1 MQLHDWPR
9 RAAAL
14 LTLAVLCT
22 GCSQNQPA
30 APGSGPAS
38 GAPGTALLTSVD
50 DLKDKRI
57 AVQLGT
63 VYDLYATK
71 TFPNATVLQYPTFQE
86 VTLSVS
92 TGKADA
98 GLSDI
103 DVLNEVMRAN
113 PDLVTVGKPIF
124 KSPVAAGFRKTDA
137 DRRTAFNAFLKEIR
151 QNGVWADMVDRWMT
165 KRDQKMPE
173 LPKAATRGT
182 VVVGTSSGGFPFAAV
197 QNNELA
203 GFDIELARRYG
214 AYIGAEIRF
223 VDQDF
228 AAHIAALVS
237 GKIDVILASMF
248 DTEERRQRIDFSE
261 PYFEQDSYAFSVKAN
276 TAAAAPQSTSGA
288 PAGAPLTSVDD
299 LKDKRIA
306 VQLGTVYDLY
316 ATKTFPNAQVL
327 QYPTFQEVT
336 LSVSTG
342 KTDAGLSDI
351 DVLNEVMRAN
361 PDLVTIGKPIFKS
374 PVAAGFRKADADRR
388 TAFNAFLKEIRQN
401 GVWADMVD
409 RWMTKRDQKMPT
421 LPAGATRGTVVVGTS
436 SGGFPFAAVQNNE
449 LAGFDI
455 ELARRYGAYIGAEI
469 RFVDQDFAAHIAA
482 LVSGRIDVILAS
494 MFDTEERRQR
504 IDFSDAYFEQDSYAF
519 TVKANTVAAGAT
531 AAAAPAAP
539 SFVESVKASFR
550 SNVLVERRYLL
561 IRDGLKTTAII
572 AVLATFFGTA
582 LGALVCFM
590 RMSPLAILRV
600 PAKIYIDIVRG
611 IPVLVLLMLIF
622 YVVFAS
628 VDISPIFVAVV
639 AFGMNFAAYVSE
651 MFRSGIESI
660 DRGQSEAGI
669 AMGFTRAQT
678 FRFIVMPQMIQRILP
693 VYKGEFISMVKM
705 TSIVG
710 YIAVQDLTKA
720 SDIIRSRTF
729 DPFFPLIMVAVLYFV
744 IAWVLLQAL
753 EYLERNTDPKY
764 RRRKAVAR

>member
-1 MQLHDWPR
+1 MAVAMASDKIAAASRESRPKSSHNAHPMQLRDWVR
-9 RAAAL
+9 RAAVLLISAL
-14 LTLAVLCT
+14 LCA
-22 GCSQNQPA
+22 GCGQNQPA
-30 APGSGPAS
+30 TGGSGPAS
-38 GAPGTALLTSVD
+38 GAPGTALLTSID

-103 DVLNEVMRAN
+103 DVLNEVMRTN
-113 PDLVTVGKPIF
+113 PGLATLGNPIF

-137 DRRTAFNAFLKEIR
+137 DKRTAFNAFLNEIR
-151 QNGVWADMVDRWMT
+151 QNGVWTDMVERWMT

-173 LPKAATRGT
+173 LPTAVTRGT
-182 VVVGTSSGGFPFAAV
+182 LLVGTSSGGFPFAAV

-203 GFDIELARRYG
+203 GFDIELARRFG
-214 AYIGAEIRF
+214 ANIGVEIRF

-248 DTEERRQRIDFSE
+248 DTEERRKQIDFSE
-261 PYFEQDSYAFSVKAN
+261 P
-276 TAAAAPQSTSGA
+276 
-288 PAGAPLTSVDD
+288 
-299 LKDKRIA
+299 
-306 VQLGTVYDLY
+306 
-316 ATKTFPNAQVL
+316 
-327 QYPTFQEVT
+327 
-336 LSVSTG
+336 
-342 KTDAGLSDI
+342 
-351 DVLNEVMRAN
+351 
-361 PDLVTIGKPIFKS
+361 
-374 PVAAGFRKADADRR
+374 
-388 TAFNAFLKEIRQN
+388 
-401 GVWADMVD
+401 
-409 RWMTKRDQKMPT
+409 
-421 LPAGATRGTVVVGTS
+421 
-436 SGGFPFAAVQNNE
+436 
-449 LAGFDI
+449 
-455 ELARRYGAYIGAEI
+455 
-469 RFVDQDFAAHIAA
+469 
-482 LVSGRIDVILAS
+482 
-494 MFDTEERRQR
+494 
-504 IDFSDAYFEQDSYAF
+504 YFEQDSYAF
-519 TVKANTVAAGAT
+519 TVKANTVAGGAA
-531 AAAAPAAP
+531 AAAAPETP
-539 SFVESVKASFR
+539 SFVERVKASFR
-550 SNVLVERRYLL
+550 SNVLIERRYLL
-561 IRDGLKTTAII
+561 IWDGLKTTAII
-572 AVLATFFGTA
+572 AVLATLFGTA

-590 RMSPLAILRV
+590 RMSRLAVLRV
-600 PAKIYIDIVRG
+600 AARIYIDIVRG

-628 VDISPIFVAVV
+628 VNISPIVVAVL

-660 DRGQSEAGI
+660 DKGQSEAGI

-678 FRFIVMPQMIQRILP
+678 FRFIVLPQMIQRILP

-753 EYLERNTDPKY
+753 EYLERSTDPKY

>member
-1 MQLHDWPR
+1 MLLRDWAR
-9 RAAAL
+9 RAAVVLAS
-14 LTLAVLCT
+14 AVLSA
-22 GCSQNQPA
+22 GCGQNQPPTA
-30 APGSGPAS
+30 AGVSGSGS
-38 GAPGTALLTSVD
+38 PGQALLTSVD

-113 PDLVTVGKPIF
+113 PDLVTLGKPIF
-124 KSPVAAGFRKTDA
+124 KSPVAAGFRKTDG
-137 DRRTAFNAFLKEIR
+137 DKRTAFNAFLKEIR
-151 QNGVWADMVDRWMT
+151 QNGVWDDMSDRWMT

-173 LPKAATRGT
+173 LPKAATHGT
-182 VVVGTSSGGFPFAAV
+182 LVVGTSSGGFPFAAV

-203 GFDIELARRYG
+203 GFDIELARRFG
-214 AYIGAEIRF
+214 AHAGLEIRF

-261 PYFEQDSYAFSVKAN
+261 PYFEQDSYAFTVKAN
-276 TAAAAPQSTSGA
+276 AAAAGAPAAAAPQ
-288 PAGAPLTSVDD
+288 
-299 LKDKRIA
+299 
-306 VQLGTVYDLY
+306 
-316 ATKTFPNAQVL
+316 
-327 QYPTFQEVT
+327 
-336 LSVSTG
+336 
-342 KTDAGLSDI
+342 
-351 DVLNEVMRAN
+351 
-361 PDLVTIGKPIFKS
+361 
-374 PVAAGFRKADADRR
+374 
-388 TAFNAFLKEIRQN
+388 
-401 GVWADMVD
+401 
-409 RWMTKRDQKMPT
+409 
-421 LPAGATRGTVVVGTS
+421 
-436 SGGFPFAAVQNNE
+436 
-449 LAGFDI
+449 
-455 ELARRYGAYIGAEI
+455 
-469 RFVDQDFAAHIAA
+469 
-482 LVSGRIDVILAS
+482 
-494 MFDTEERRQR
+494 
-504 IDFSDAYFEQDSYAF
+504 
-519 TVKANTVAAGAT
+519 
-531 AAAAPAAP
+531 AP
-539 SFVESVKASFR
+539 SFVDGVTASFR
-550 SNVLVERRYLL
+550 SNILVERRYLL
-561 IRDGLKTTAII
+561 ILEGLKTTAII
-572 AVLATFFGTA
+572 AVLATLFGTA

-590 RMSPLAILRV
+590 RMSPLAVLRV
-600 PAKIYIDIVRG
+600 PARVYIDIVRG

-628 VDISPIFVAVV
+628 VNISPILVAVL

-660 DRGQSEAGI
+660 DRGQSEAGV

-678 FRFIVMPQMIQRILP
+678 FRFIVLPQMIQRILP

-710 YIAVQDLTKA
+710 YIAVQDVTKA
-720 SDIIRSRTF
+720 GDIIRSRTF

-744 IAWVLLQAL
+744 IAWVLMQAL
-753 EYLERNTDPKY
+753 EHLERNTDPKY
-764 RRRKAVAR
+764 RRRRAVAR